1 MSDEKKNKK
10 TLLGFIFP
18 VVLLIA
24 LFVLPA
30 NLQKESYYKT
40 AWYVSL
46 EELKPFALPEQT
58 LNNAALIPFVTA
70 NRIGYITQ
78 NGTLVMNL
86 ERMNGSIID
95 KNKWSQWNSVGDE
108 KLIKNIDGITS
119 KIPAHEIPF
128 FQRNR
133 IFSVSTDVLRLTEYS
148 KDGKVLWNYQLP
160 CHVSAFSVNDSLVA
174 CGLVNGDIVILD
186 NKGNEI
192 SYTKIGGSRIEVILG
207 LAISSSGNYIAAI
220 TGIDQQRIII
230 LERGQKNYRIV
241 KHKYLT
247 SNFRNQV
254 NIYITADENYVLY
267 KDMSGIGVYGIKRNE
282 NIVLPIP
289 VDTFNIYEGHEGLG
303 ICLVADFMHERIV
316 YIMNMPQT
324 IVGKIILPARNTFFT
339 LQDNAL
345 LFDDGSGIAALFFE
359 KDMQ

>member
-1 MSDEKKNKK
+1 
-10 TLLGFIFP
+10 
-18 VVLLIA
+18 
-24 LFVLPA
+24 
-30 NLQKESYYKT
+30 
-40 AWYVSL
+40 
-46 EELKPFALPEQT
+46 
-58 LNNAALIPFVTA
+58 
-70 NRIGYITQ
+70 
-78 NGTLVMNL
+78 
-86 ERMNGSIID
+86 
-95 KNKWSQWNSVGDE
+95 E